1 MEMSLFV
8 FLSGLRMC
16 AQDVPLP
23 CPCDWKIPTEL
34 LWWWHLGMLWLH
46 GVLVCGWECRHV
58 AGDVPGGSWQS
69 SGQRG

>member
-8 FLSGLRMC
+8 FLSGPRMC